1 MPDSFDGGRLNSD
14 DDQKKISPG
23 GRRWYYAPWLRRNRA
38 RLPMNSDIEVARNV
52 VGVPVIVRIRPR
64 YLVAAALGGALGAG
78 ARYALAQVTPI
89 WQTVSAGTVVVNIL
103 GPFLLGMFLQA
114 LAERPETRNTR
125 FLRLL
130 VAVGFLGALTSYA
143 QLAVD
148 VIVVAENDHPLLAGG
163 YGVATL
169 MVGAG
174 AVWLGILSAKQARRL
189 TRRSRGV
196 NG

>member
-1 MPDSFDGGRLNSD
+1 MPDLPDGGRLTSD
-14 DDQKKISPG
+14 EEKTRVSRS
-23 GRRWYYAPWLRRNRA
+23 GRPWYAVRWRRHSRA

-64 YLVAAALGGALGAG
+64 YLAVAALGGALGAG
-78 ARYALAQVTPI
+78 ARFALAQTTPI

-103 GPFLLGMFLQA
+103 GPFLLGVFLQA

-148 VIVVAENDHPLLAGG
+148 VVIVAENHQLLLAIS

-169 MVGAG
+169 IAGAG
-174 AVWLGILSAKQARRL
+174 SVWLGILCAKHAHRLARR
-189 TRRSRGV
+189 RGRDDE
-196 NG
+196 